1 MIVLV
6 KRKQATNIILAAQLV
21 GELNGKIDDPVF
33 GNRVFTTPTNY
44 KSGKISLLCNG
55 QALHRDEDFTE
66 TGPNE
71 ITLLHFTPFSDYI
84 LRVTYEEA

>member
-6 KRKQATNIILAAQLV
+6 KRKQATNIILAARLI
-21 GELNGKIDDPVF
+21 GILDDDYEHGNKIF
-33 GNRVFTTPTNY
+33 NTPTNY

-55 QALHRDEDFTE
+55 QALHSTEDFTE

-71 ITLLHFTPFSDYI
+71 ITFVHFAPLSDYI